1 MEAEPAARDGAAR
14 TIPPPQ
20 QHAPRPH
27 FERVISILQM
37 SVHTHTDLSIPE
49 SKWQAAQLCANSY
62 KGCED
67 MSLLED
73 PAVPHTKSMGV
84 QREMSHFPAL
94 LPPVE
99 AKQAT
104 NPTELILNQDLHLFK
119 RKERKKNHG
128 WVWRECCQLCR
139 RKRIKSGQCL
149 LPCHHKLYKTPLYAH
164 TKTYLMPVKRSSI

>member
-1 MEAEPAARDGAAR
+1 
-14 TIPPPQ
+14 
-20 QHAPRPH
+20 
-27 FERVISILQM
+27 
-37 SVHTHTDLSIPE
+37 
-49 SKWQAAQLCANSY
+49 
-62 KGCED
+62 

-119 RKERKKNHG
+119 RKERKTMAEFGGNVVSFVGGKESSLG
-128 WVWRECCQLCR
+128 SVCFLVITSFT
-139 RKRIKSGQCL
+139 K
-149 LPCHHKLYKTPLYAH
+149 LPCMHIQKH
-164 TKTYLMPVKRSSI
+164 TLCQ